1 VTSKSNTTRSSST
14 TTTTPL
20 HTCAVLEDPV
30 SPRSVGLPRGAHG
43 KPTVVQGLVWSTHLS
58 AFVAVLWNT
67 DRDPAVAGG
76 ATFAYAVSNDLIE
89 WSEPSAL
96 PLPSGIPLGQ
106 LAYVVLHPRE
116 HPLGFLSQVFTHALS
131 ATPTRLETTLLAS
144 CRTCTPMPSRPHP
157 LTDAP
162 KLKLSPHLHITFFS
176 FNFGHVCACVRAF
189 VCACVRACVH
199 ACVRACVCAC
209 VRACVHACVRVCMRA
224 CVCACVRAYVSF
236 CASRY
241 PSLLDESAQA
251 RGDISF
257 DTIGATADL
266 YFGLANPP
274 GTTLAHHW
282 DALLRVPL
290 EWV

>member
-1 VTSKSNTTRSSST
+1 MTSKSNTTRSPSSTT

-76 ATFAYAVSNDLIE
+76 ATFAYAVSNDLIQ
-89 WSEPSAL
+89 WSEPTAL

-106 LAYVVLHPRE
+106 LACVVLPPRDHP
-116 HPLGFLSQVFTHALS
+116 PGFLSQVFTHALS
-131 ATPTRLETTLLAS
+131 ATPTRLETTTLAS

-162 KLKLSPHLHITFFS
+162 KSKLSPHLHITFFS
-176 FNFGHVCACVRAF
+176 FNFGHVCACVRA
-189 VCACVRACVH
+189 
-199 ACVRACVCAC
+199 CVCAC
-209 VRACVHACVRVCMRA
+209 M
-224 CVCACVRAYVSF
+224 RAYVSF

-282 DALLRVPL
+282 DALVRVPL